1 MSEIKKFLDK
11 SGISY
16 LWSQIDEN
24 FVNGEQLTD
33 VVKAIDEVKVDTD
46 SLTSITESEINEICI

>member
-16 LWSQIDEN
+16 LWLQIDEN
-24 FVNGEQLTD
+24 FVNGEQI
-33 VVKAIDEVKVDTD
+33 VEIVNAIDKAKVNVD
-46 SLTSITESEINEICI
+46 SLTSITEDEINEICV